1 MCQRLLTVLNRACGG
16 ALERLERRVR
26 LEGLGEVLGGLC
38 IEAVARQTAN
48 ERQIAVS
55 AAADSGIQAC
65 SGVLEVLEGRV
76 RLEALG

>member
-1 MCQRLLTVLNRACGG
+1 MLNRACGG

-55 AAADSGIQAC
+55 AAIDSGESSAW
-65 SGVLEVLEGRV
+65 R
-76 RLEALG
+76 RT